1 MCSTEQI
8 MLKTVILQ
16 QKEER
21 DMLLKRDYQKRVPVQ
36 ENEDYLAS
44 GLIKLI
50 TGPRRAGKSVF
61 ALQMLSAQNFAYL
74 NFDDDLLLNN
84 FDENLLWQRLLE
96 VYPDFNYLLLDEIQ
110 NLPGWDV
117 WAGKLYRR
125 GVNLV
130 ITGSNA
136 NLLSNEMAS
145 VLTGRYLQIS
155 ILPFSFREVA
165 DYKNVKVSVDTPA
178 EKAGFLQDVT
188 DFLQYGGF
196 PETILSRNIVRNYLS
211 SLFDS
216 VLLKDITKRYNVRNT
231 GELYNLAG
239 YLLANFG
246 NPFSI
251 NDLAKELNLGS
262 VHTAKKFCKYLEEP
276 YLFFYLPRYNS
287 RLKLMQKAPRKAYV
301 VDNGFITARAF
312 ELSRNLG
319 RLLENLV
326 FVELI
331 RRRFSMPNTLFYYRT
346 RNDKEID
353 FVCREMHQVTQLIQV
368 SYDVSNPKTLK
379 REILALTE
387 AAGELRC
394 ENLLLITWDEERQI
408 EENSYTINVTP
419 VWKWLLEETVV

>member
-1 MCSTEQI
+1 
-8 MLKTVILQ
+8 MLKSIVLQ

-21 DMLLKRDYQKRVPVQ
+21 NMLLKHDYQNRVSMQ
-36 ENEDYLAS
+36 ENEDFLAS

-61 ALQMLSAQNFAYL
+61 ALQMLQDQNFAYL
-74 NFDDDLLLNN
+74 NFDDDFLLKN
-84 FDENLLWQRLLE
+84 FDESLLWQHLLE
-96 VYPDFNYLLLDEIQ
+96 VYPNFQYLLLDEIQ
-110 NLPGWDV
+110 NLSNWDIWV
-117 WAGKLYRR
+117 GKLYRR

-145 VLTGRYLQIS
+145 VLTGRYLQIN
-155 ILPFSFREVA
+155 ILPFGLREFI
-165 DYKNVKVSVDTPA
+165 DYKKTKITVATPT
-178 EKAGFLQDVT
+178 EKAALLQQTDEFL
-188 DFLQYGGF
+188 LYGGF
-196 PETILSRNIVRNYLS
+196 PEIILSKNIARNYLS

-216 VLLKDITKRYNVRNT
+216 VLLKDITKRYKVRNT
-231 GELYNLAG
+231 NELYNLAN
-239 YLLANFG
+239 YLLANFC

-251 NDLAKELNLGS
+251 NDLVTELDLGS

-276 YLFFYLPRYNS
+276 YLFFYLSRYNS
-287 RLKLMQKAPRKAYV
+287 KLKLMQNALKKAYV

-312 ELSRNLG
+312 ELSKNLG

-331 RRRFSMPNTLFYYRT
+331 RRGFSTQNTLFYYRT

-353 FVCREMHQVTQLIQV
+353 FVCRQAHQVTALIQV
-368 SYDVSNPKTLK
+368 SYEVFNPKTLK
-379 REILALTE
+379 REISALTE

-394 ENLLLITWDEERQI
+394 NHLLLLTWDEENTI
-408 EENSYTINVTP
+408 TENNLKITIMP
-419 VWKWLLEETVV
+419 VWKWLLKLKE